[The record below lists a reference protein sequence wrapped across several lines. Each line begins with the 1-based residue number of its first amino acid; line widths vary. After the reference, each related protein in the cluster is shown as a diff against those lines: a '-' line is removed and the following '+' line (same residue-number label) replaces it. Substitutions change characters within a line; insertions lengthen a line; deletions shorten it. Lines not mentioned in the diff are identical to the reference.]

1 MDMENIKK
9 VVKES
14 IVQNFMEAAKFARR
28 GAEKQRP
35 KSWSKGT
42 KSGSDK
48 RKMREEGKRDAREM
62 NEAKGDDFFGTDSS
76 GVTRGLDRNWGV
88 EHEPDVESAASAT
101 HAHHF
106 EPVDW
111 QDRSKGLRYTKH
123 SRLARHGIPIE
134 MLDTGTLLPKP
145 QHEAAFAQHP
155 NALPYLRDVKNY
167 HWDSY
172 EWNRGAQLKGF
183 SGARANAAHH
193 TRMGI
198 ATKAL
203 IERIRQGQIISPQ
216 MGDISEQNN
225 YYYNRLKESRNVPH
239 HARVTGE
246 EVYGGMDPNAE
257 DRKALHGDQYDPE
270 HEKYYEDFMKTLK
283 TTKDQSHAKLL
294 VTRGAIAAALG
305 RTSMSKYT
313 DPTSTLKRVQSV
325 LSASQR
331 ALDDHFKLTQQSG
344 DIPF

>member
-1 MDMENIKK
+1 
-9 VVKES
+9 
-14 IVQNFMEAAKFARR
+14 
-28 GAEKQRP
+28 
-35 KSWSKGT
+35 
-42 KSGSDK
+42 
-48 RKMREEGKRDAREM
+48 M
-62 NEAKGDDFFGTDSS
+62 NEAKNDDFFGTNSS
-76 GVTRGLDRNWGV
+76 GVTRGLDRNYGV

-123 SRLARHGIPIE
+123 SRLARHGIPVE
-134 MLDTGTLLPKP
+134 MLDTGTLLPKS

-155 NALPYLRDVKNY
+155 NALSYLRDVKNY

-203 IERIRQGQIISPQ
+203 IERIRQGQIVPPQ
-216 MGDISEQNN
+216 MGDVSEQNN
-225 YYYNRLKESRNVPH
+225 YYYNRLKESRDIPR
-239 HARVTGE
+239 HARKTGE
-246 EVYGGMDPNAE
+246 EVYGAMDPNVE

-270 HEKYYEDFMKTLK
+270 HEKHYEEFMKTLK
-283 TTKDQSHAKLL
+283 TTKDQNHAKLL

-313 DPTSTLKRVQSV
+313 DPTSTLNRVQSI

-331 ALDDHFKLTQQSG
+331 ALDDHFKLSQQSG
-344 DIPF
+344 DVSF